1 MDTGSESANIDLA
14 MRYRNKDMSIVQ
26 ELQDFMQIFHAS

>member
-14 MRYRNKDMSIVQ
+14 MRHRNKDMSIVQ